1 MSKYASGKLAFG
13 FCDKTGFR
21 YPLKDLKYEYHA
33 GVRTGVRVGKD
44 VYDADQ
50 PQNFLGRYKI
60 SDPQALENPRPTGAI
75 SGRGVYGFDPVGDG
89 NVDFEGPSSTKF
101 NMTVGTV
108 RVKIG

>member
-33 GVRTGVRVGKD
+33 GVRTGLRVGKD

-50 PQNFLGRYKI
+50 PQIF
-60 SDPQALENPRPTGAI
+60 
-75 SGRGVYGFDPVGDG
+75 
-89 NVDFEGPSSTKF
+89 
-101 NMTVGTV
+101 
-108 RVKIG
+108 